1 MLDPNTLKMLQAG
14 RELAEKMYGPGV
26 IKPTRLELDA
36 GLIQNPPEQA
46 SAPDAAIPVEA
57 EAPVEEVPVETAE
70 EAAAGGSKEDTEE
83 AEPKAKT
90 KAASDGDDLETWK
103 QRYRTVEGKYKK
115 EGEELRAKLA
125 STSSEIEAL
134 RRQLAEIQAERDAAI
149 RAAEELNKKA
159 AGEPW
164 AAITE
169 LSEETV
175 ETLRKGVSATAEA
188 AMNQLKDKIAKLE
201 SKLASIEPSI
211 QTVKTQT
218 LETQLDAHVPGWREI
233 NVDPTFVNEW
243 LHETDP
249 LSGVPRINFFVDA
262 VNKSDAGRV
271 AAFFKAYSD
280 QRKPAAKEKK
290 AVSPAPQKAQEAT
303 EAPKQSSVI
312 LQDMAYPSNS
322 MGSEPPTRSG
332 RQEVLTR
339 AHLTKMQEEITS
351 PMTTAERR
359 AELVKRV
366 QAALRDGRIQA

>member
-1 MLDPNTLKMLQAG
+1 
-14 RELAEKMYGPGV
+14 
-26 IKPTRLELDA
+26 
-36 GLIQNPPEQA
+36 
-46 SAPDAAIPVEA
+46 
-57 EAPVEEVPVETAE
+57 
-70 EAAAGGSKEDTEE
+70 
-83 AEPKAKT
+83 
-90 KAASDGDDLETWK
+90 
-103 QRYRTVEGKYKK
+103 
-115 EGEELRAKLA
+115 
-125 STSSEIEAL
+125 
-134 RRQLAEIQAERDAAI
+134 
-149 RAAEELNKKA
+149 
-159 AGEPW
+159 
-164 AAITE
+164 
-169 LSEETV
+169 
-175 ETLRKGVSATAEA
+175 
-188 AMNQLKDKIAKLE
+188 MNQLKDKIAKLE
-201 SKLASIEPSI
+201 AKLASIEPSI

-218 LETQLDAHVPGWREI
+218 LETQLDTHVPNWREI
-233 NVDPTFVNEW
+233 NVDPAFVNEW

-280 QRKPAAKEKK
+280 QRKPTAKEKK
-290 AVSPAPQKAQEAT
+290 AVSPAPQKAQEAP

-366 QAALRDGRIQA
+366 QIALRDGRIQA